1 MERLKI
7 NKGITLVALTI
18 TIIVLLILA
27 GVSVVGIKGNN
38 GILKRS
44 EIAKLAT
51 ELTGYNEEL
60 KQWKASRELKE
71 TNFQDDTVVAGKTKL
86 SYNGKQL
93 DGNIKTILPDL
104 PDKYLDKVEI
114 IKGELLLNTTDESEM
129 EAAKIAKVNFNPY
142 IIING
147 ELMSSGKNLALM
159 SDDGTVTVPETV
171 TKIGEGA
178 FSGVEGLKTIVIPGT
193 VKEIAA
199 NAFSYNTTLEN
210 VIMQEG
216 VTKIGYSAFK
226 KCTSLQ
232 KIDMPQSL
240 NVIGEESFSH
250 CSSLKYI
257 KLPDNVKNIENLV
270 FQYCTGLE
278 KIELPKNLVGIGY
291 SAFRGCESLK
301 SLYLPASV
309 NSIEPSAFSQTA
321 SLTDI
326 QIDSNNKSY
335 AVSNGIIYDINKT
348 KIVFVSALNKNVTSL
363 KIEDTVQDLTGTQLF
378 INCSNLQE
386 VILPSSLKAFMG
398 NVFEG
403 RDYINKITI
412 SSSNQ
417 NFIVQDNMLLSKD
430 GTKLY
435 YATSGRS
442 TLNIPNT
449 VKEICLASIQG
460 FKISEIRFGGNVE
473 KIDEQFGKNLRGLTK
488 IYIGTKVRD
497 INANFKDY
505 ALIPNNLSFEVDLS
519 NPNYKVLNNCI
530 LTKDG
535 KKMITYVNDVSEVN
549 VPEGVEIIYNLALG
563 ENISKVTLPSTIKEI
578 KNMRGIGIESIDI
591 PSSVET
597 ISENAFS
604 ACNKLSNINIDK
616 KQNSITGSPWGA
628 PKGLRVVNWKK

>member
-7 NKGITLVALTI
+7 NKGITLVALII

-27 GVSVVGIKGNN
+27 GVSVTGIKGNN

-178 FSGVEGLKTIVIPGT
+178 FSGVEGLKTIVIPST

-240 NVIGEESFSH
+240 NDIGEESFSY

-257 KLPDNVKNIENLV
+257 KLPDNVKNIENVV

-278 KIELPKNLVGIGY
+278 KIDLPKNLVGIGY
-291 SAFRGCESLK
+291 AAFRGCESLK

-309 NSIEPSAFSQTA
+309 NSIEPSAFSQTS

-386 VILPSSLKAFMG
+386 VILPSSLKTFIG

-442 TLNIPNT
+442 TLNIPDT

-460 FKISEIRFGGNVE
+460 FKISEIRFDGNVE
-473 KIDEQFGKNLRGLTK
+473 KIDEQFGKNLQGLTK
-488 IYIGTKVRD
+488 IYIGTNVKD

-505 ALIPNNLSFEVDLS
+505 ALISNNLSFEVDS
-519 NPNYKVLNNCI
+519 NNPNYKVLNNCI

-563 ENISKVTLPSTIKEI
+563 GNISKVTLPSTIKEI
-578 KNMRGIGIESIDI
+578 KNMYGIGIESIDI
-591 PSSVET
+591 PSSIET

-604 ACNKLSNINIDK
+604 ACSKLSNINIDK

-628 PKGLRVVNWKK
+628 PKGLKAVNWKK